1 MNHKNDDNYQCN
13 NFDCFISKKC
23 NNCEKIFPINKYEL
37 YTCKKCDIDLCNKCY
52 ENECFKKC
60 PKCKNHEH
68 IIFKES
74 LQFEKIIDTHDISE
88 QIDMDITDSDILNF
102 ILLKYK
108 LNKLKIINMIKK
120 LKEKEIKNKIIKI
133 FYKKHDIYHKSIHEQ
148 YIIFLKWLNKTNYK
162 IEISKDD
169 YENYYDNHF

>member
-1 MNHKNDDNYQCN
+1 MNHKNDDNYQYD

-23 NNCEKIFPINKYEL
+23 NNCEKIFPINECEF
-37 YTCKKCDIDLCNKCY
+37 YTCKACYIDLCNKCY

-60 PKCKNHEH
+60 PKCKNHVHSARLINIHE
-68 IIFKES
+68 
-74 LQFEKIIDTHDISE
+74 DIPE
-88 QIDMDITDSDILNF
+88 QLDIDITDSDILNF

-162 IEISKDD
+162 VEISKDD
-169 YENYYDNHF
+169 IENYYDNHF